1 VPVKRFGNI
10 GGSGLQLPTYRRENT
25 VSARTYSL
33 GGFGTVRGLGGFTL
47 SLRRLPWGWEW
58 GNWSYPMTRYRRE
71 AFQPEELSILGSA
84 FDQIWNTVSSEL
96 GDIDPVR
103 KIAARKRLANIMV
116 LLATLGEF
124 DAEEIKNMSIR
135 IFRSIELCTP
145 ANVVAGPERIYGHEL
160 GSAPRTV
167 HQKA

>member
-1 VPVKRFGNI
+1 
-10 GGSGLQLPTYRRENT
+10 
-25 VSARTYSL
+25 
-33 GGFGTVRGLGGFTL
+33 
-47 SLRRLPWGWEW
+47 
-58 GNWSYPMTRYRRE
+58 MTRYRRE

-103 KIAARKRLANIMV
+103 KFAARKRLANITV
-116 LLATLGEF
+116 LLATLGDF

-135 IFRSIELCTP
+135 IFRSIETYAP
-145 ANVVAGPERIYGHEL
+145 ANAVAGPERIYGHAH
-160 GSAPRTV
+160 GSAQRTV